1 VREGGG
7 RVWCGGQPSVRTGL
21 NKLFYSIYAR
31 NADTALQALVLMG
44 VLVRIKGVM
53 RIKGL

>member
-1 VREGGG
+1 M
-7 RVWCGGQPSVRTGL
+7 RTGL

>member
-7 RVWCGGQPSVRTGL
+7 RVWCGGQPSGRTGL